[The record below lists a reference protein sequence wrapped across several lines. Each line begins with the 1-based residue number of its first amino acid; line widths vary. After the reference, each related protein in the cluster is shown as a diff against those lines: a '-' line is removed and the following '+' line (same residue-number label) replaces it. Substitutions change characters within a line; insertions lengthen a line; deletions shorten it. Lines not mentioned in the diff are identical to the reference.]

1 MVKNLPVMQET
12 WVKFLDW
19 DNALEKRMATPGFLP
34 GESHGQRNLAGYS
47 LWGYKKWDTTE

>member
-12 WVKFLDW
+12 WVKSLDW
-19 DNALEKRMATPGFLP
+19 DNALEKRMATPVFLP
-34 GESHGQRNLAGYS
+34 GESNGQRNLEGYS